1 MNEYA
6 DEINVLG
13 KMVKESPI
21 LDTCLLKSIHSP
33 RDIKKLNVNQLEN
46 LAKEIRSFLVEKV
59 SKTGGHLASNL
70 GVVELTLALH
80 GVFTTP
86 IDKIVWDVGHQTYVH
101 KILTGR
107 KNCFDTLR
115 QMDGIS
121 GFPKVKESE
130 HDCFDTGH
138 SSTSVSA
145 ALGLAK
151 ARDIKGE
158 KHSVVAVIGDGALT
172 GGMSFEALND
182 AGRSPNNLIVILNDN
197 EMSISKNVG
206 GMSKYLS
213 KIRNEPLY
221 FKVKEDL
228 DNIIT
233 KIPAIGKRTVRAL
246 SKVKGSIKYSFV
258 PGMLFEE
265 LGFRYI
271 GPVDG
276 HDITALI
283 KILTIAKR
291 LKGPILIH
299 VFTQKGK
306 GYTFAEEKPQLFHG
320 ISPFEVETGEVKSKG
335 GPTYSD
341 VFGNELLELAKNNKD
356 VVAITAAMPQGTG
369 LDKFSKELPNRFF
382 DVGIAEQHA
391 VTFAA
396 GLAKSGLKPVF
407 AVYSSFLQRAYD
419 QIMHDVSLQNLH
431 VVFGVDRAGVV
442 GEDGETHQ
450 GLYDLS
456 FLSHVP
462 NMTILAPADYHELK
476 IMLDYSVSVHKGPI
490 AIRYPRGK
498 GQEEIAEAPPIVYGK
513 AAQLTSGKD
522 ISIIAAGNM
531 VDTALK
537 VAANLKQSDIEA
549 EVINVRFIK
558 PLDEKCIIG
567 SAIKTL
573 HVVTMEDNSVVG
585 GLGSGV
591 LGLLNKNNCN
601 VRTKIIGFPDQPIY
615 QGSRDELYKK
625 YKLDAQSVTQEL
637 LKWFHKSKA

>member
-1 MNEYA
+1 MS
-6 DEINVLG
+6 DFVDGINVLG
-13 KMVKESPI
+13 ERAKESPI
-21 LDTCLLKSIHSP
+21 LEVCTLQSIRSP
-33 RDIKKLNVNQLEN
+33 EDIKKLNVSQLES

-59 SKTGGHLASNL
+59 SVTGGHLASNL

-86 IDKIVWDVGHQTYVH
+86 KDKIVWDVGHQTYVH

-107 KNCFDTLR
+107 RDRFDTLR
-115 QMDGIS
+115 QMNGIS

-158 KHSVVAVIGDGALT
+158 NSSVIAVIGDGALT
-172 GGMSFEALND
+172 GGMAFEALND

-197 EMSISKNVG
+197 GMSISKNVG
-206 GMSKYLS
+206 GMSRYLS
-213 KIRNEPLY
+213 KIRNEPIY

-228 DNIIT
+228 DYIIN
-233 KIPAIGKRTVRAL
+233 KIPAIGKSTVKAL

-265 LGFRYI
+265 LGFRYL

-299 VFTQKGK
+299 IFTQKGR
-306 GYTFAEEKPQLFHG
+306 GYTFAEEKPHLFHG
-320 ISPFEVETGEVKSKG
+320 VSPFEVETGEVRSKG

-341 VFGNELLELAKNNKD
+341 VFGNELVELAQKD
-356 VVAITAAMPQGTG
+356 KGVVAITAAMPQGTG
-369 LDKFSKELPNRFF
+369 LDNFSKIFPERFF

-396 GLAKSGLKPVF
+396 GMAQSGLKPVV

-419 QIMHDVSLQNLH
+419 QIMHDVALQNLH
-431 VVFGVDRAGVV
+431 VIFAVDRAGVV

-456 FLSHVP
+456 FLSHIP
-462 NMTILAPADYHELK
+462 NMTVLAPADYNELK
-476 IMLDYSVSVHKGPI
+476 KMLAYAVTVHKGPI

-498 GQEEIAEAPPIVYGK
+498 GQEEIVESPSVAYGK
-513 AAQLTSGKD
+513 AALLESGKD

-531 VDTALK
+531 VETALK
-537 VAANLKQSDIEA
+537 IASNLKQYDIDS
-549 EVINVRFIK
+549 EVINVRFVK

-567 SAIKTL
+567 SAVKTR
-573 HVVTMEDNSVVG
+573 HVVTIEDNSVCG
-585 GLGSGV
+585 GLGSSV
-591 LGLLNKNNCN
+591 LGILNKNNCN
-601 VRTKIIGFPDQPIY
+601 VKTRIFGFPDQPIY
-615 QGSRDELYKK
+615 QGSRDELFKK
-625 YKLDAQSVTQEL
+625 YKLDTQSITQEL
-637 LKWFHKSKA
+637 LKWFK

>member
-1 MNEYA
+1 MNEYV
-6 DEINVLG
+6 DGI
-13 KMVKESPI
+13 KMFTEREKESPN
-21 LDTCLLKSIHSP
+21 LEACSLKSIYSP
-33 RDIKKLNVNQLEN
+33 EDIKKLNINQLES
-46 LAKEIRSFLVEKV
+46 LAQEIRSFLIEKI

-86 IDKIVWDVGHQTYVH
+86 KDKIVWDVGHQTYVH
-101 KILTGR
+101 KLLTGR
-107 KNCFDTLR
+107 KDRFDTLR

-158 KHSVVAVIGDGALT
+158 DHSVIAVIGDGALT
-172 GGMSFEALND
+172 GGIAFEALND

-206 GMSKYLS
+206 GMSRYLG
-213 KIRNEPLY
+213 KIRNEPIY
-221 FKVKEDL
+221 HKVKEDL
-228 DNIIT
+228 DYIIN
-233 KIPAIGKRTVRAL
+233 KIPAIGKGTVRAL

-265 LGFRYI
+265 LGFRYL

-283 KILTIAKR
+283 KILSIAKR

-299 VFTQKGK
+299 VLTQKGK
-306 GYTFAEEKPQLFHG
+306 GYTYAEKKPHLFHG
-320 ISPFEVETGEVKSKG
+320 ISPFEVETGEVRSKG

-341 VFGNELLELAKNNKD
+341 VFGNELIEIAKKD
-356 VVAITAAMPQGTG
+356 KEVVAITAAMPQGTG
-369 LDKFSKELPNRFF
+369 LDSFSKEFPERFF

-396 GLAKSGLKPVF
+396 GLAQSGLKPVV

-419 QIMHDVSLQNLH
+419 QIMHDVALQNLH
-431 VVFGVDRAGVV
+431 VIFAVDRAGIV

-450 GLYDLS
+450 GLYDIS
-456 FLSHVP
+456 FLSHIP
-462 NMTILAPADYHELK
+462 NMTILAPADYNELRK
-476 IMLDYSVSVHKGPI
+476 MLVFALTKHNGPI

-498 GQEEIAEAPPIVYGK
+498 GQEELIEASSVIYGK
-513 AAQLTSGKD
+513 AALLKSGKD
-522 ISIIAAGNM
+522 LSIIAAGNM
-531 VDTALK
+531 VENALK
-537 VAANLKQSDIEA
+537 VAENLKQYNIDA
-549 EVINVRFIK
+549 EVINTRFIK

-567 SAIKTL
+567 SATKTR
-573 HVVTMEDNSVVG
+573 HVVSIEDNSACG
-585 GLGSGV
+585 GLGSSI

-601 VRTKIIGFPDQPIY
+601 VKTRIFGFPDQPVY
-615 QGSRDELYKK
+615 QGSRDELFKK
-625 YKLDAQSVTQEL
+625 YKLDSESITHEI
-637 LKWFHKSKA
+637 LKWFK